1 MATTRIDKYAGY
13 RYKIVTPEERR
24 EAKWLIEQG
33 DFKDMEDYIDCMTR
47 IEKRIMKRQD
57 AANNK
62 LLKQKS
68 IVRARSKA
76 A

>member
-1 MATTRIDKYAGY
+1 MATKKTDKYANY

-33 DFKDMEDYIDCMTR
+33 DFKDMDDYLNCLTRAEIRRMKEEDK
-47 IEKRIMKRQD
+47 EKQR
-57 AANNK
+57 K
-62 LLKQKS
+62 LIKPTSKS
-68 IVRARSKA
+68 KKA